1 MNNYNNFDTFNNMF
15 LMQNNLSNNMYG
27 PYEGYLKGN
36 MFSNLYSEYKN
47 YKPNNLK
54 ISNEKEEALFNLNQ
68 ICFAMHEMNL
78 YLDLH
83 PEDRKIQQ
91 LFNDYR
97 KMFIDLEKKY
107 ESEYGPLTTC
117 SEALEKSPFEW
128 VTDSFPWEDDIN
140 V

>member
-1 MNNYNNFDTFNNMF
+1 MKYDNYIRNNINLFNPE
-15 LMQNNLSNNMYG
+15 Q
-27 PYEGYLKGN
+27 GYDLGN
-36 MFSNLYSEYKN
+36 MFEDLYDTYKD
-47 YKPNNLK
+47 YKPAQLKANNPK
-54 ISNEKEEALFNLNQ
+54 EKLYLQ
-68 ICFAMHEMNL
+68 LSRVSFAMHEMNL

-97 KMFIDLEKKY
+97 KMFIELEKKY
-107 ESEYGPLTTC
+107 EREYGPLTTT

-128 VTDSFPWEDDIN
+128 VTEPFPWEENID

>member
-1 MNNYNNFDTFNNMF
+1 MKYDNYIRNNINLFNPE
-15 LMQNNLSNNMYG
+15 Q
-27 PYEGYLKGN
+27 GYDLGN
-36 MFSNLYSEYKN
+36 MFEDLYDTYKD
-47 YKPNNLK
+47 YKPAQLK
-54 ISNEKEEALFNLNQ
+54 ANTPKEKLYLQ
-68 ICFAMHEMNL
+68 LSRVSFAMHEMNL

-97 KMFIDLEKKY
+97 KMFIELEKKY
-107 ESEYGPLTTC
+107 EREYGPLTTT

-128 VTDSFPWEDDIN
+128 VTEPFPWEENID

>member
-1 MNNYNNFDTFNNMF
+1 MNFENYIRNDTNLFNPENGY
-15 LMQNNLSNNMYG
+15 NL
-27 PYEGYLKGN
+27 GN
-36 MFSNLYSEYKN
+36 MFTDLYDPYKN
-47 YKPNNLK
+47 YKPAKLK
-54 ISNEKEEALFNLNQ
+54 ASNKKEELYLQ
-68 ICFAMHEMNL
+68 LSRVSFAMHEMNL

-83 PEDRKIQQ
+83 PNDQKIQK

-117 SEALEKSPFEW
+117 SGALEKSPFEW
-128 VTDSFPWEDDIN
+128 VTNPFPWEDDIN